1 MAQARFLRDFKP
13 RRQVACCTPVNPSL
27 KDVTLMKYP
36 SLSISRRVL
45 CATAAATM
53 LTCYGTA
60 ALAATPKDTLVV
72 AFAFDDII
80 SLDPAEVFELSG
92 GEIMGNS
99 YDRLL
104 RLDINDP
111 SKLVADVAKSWTV
124 SPDGKTFSFELKE
137 GQKFAS
143 GNPLTAEDVVYSLQ
157 RAVMLDKSPAFILTQ
172 FGFNKTNI
180 KDKIKQ
186 TGPLSLTIET
196 DKAFAPT
203 FVLNCLTA
211 DVTSIVDKKL
221 LLTKEQ
227 NGDWGYG
234 WLKTNYAGSGPLK
247 IREWRAN
254 EIVALE
260 RNENHAGEKA
270 KLARVIY
277 RHVKEAATQ
286 RLLLEKGD
294 IDIARNLSP
303 QDIAAVGTNK
313 SIKLTSAPKGTVFY
327 ISLNQK
333 NPTLAKPE
341 VREAMKWLV
350 DYSAIGDTLI
360 KNIGVIHQNFL
371 PIGLLG
377 ASKENPYKL
386 DVTKAKALLAKAG
399 VPNGFKVT
407 IDMRTTQP
415 VQGIV
420 EAFQQTAKLAGIE
433 VEIIPGDG
441 KQTLTKYRARTHEM
455 YIGQW
460 GADYWDPHSNA
471 DTFTR
476 NPDNSDDAKFKSLA
490 WRNAWAI
497 PELTKQTDAAV
508 LERDASKRKAMYEE
522 LQAEFRKTS
531 PFVMLYQQIEVAAYR
546 NNLDGLKLGPSFS
559 NNYMFNVSKR

>member
-1 MAQARFLRDFKP
+1 MLPASFAVRSTSAEYRLTHAKEHILATSSF
-13 RRQVACCTPVNPSL
+13 PSFPL
-27 KDVTLMKYP
+27 
-36 SLSISRRVL
+36 SRRVL
-45 CATAAATM
+45 CATAAAA
-53 LTCYGTA
+53 LLLCHGPA

-80 SLDPAEVFELSG
+80 TMDPAEAFELSA
-92 GEIMGNS
+92 GEVMGNT
-99 YDRLL
+99 YDRLV
-104 RLDINDP
+104 RLDVNDP
-111 SKLVADVAKSWTV
+111 SKLIGDVAKSWTV
-124 SPDGKTFSFELKE
+124 SPDGKTYTFEIRPGL
-137 GQKFAS
+137 KFAS
-143 GNPLTAEDVVYSLQ
+143 GNALTADEVAWSLH
-157 RAVMLDKSPAFILTQ
+157 RAVILDKSPAFILTQ
-172 FGFNKTNI
+172 FGFNKANAR
-180 KDKIKQ
+180 DKIKA
-186 TGPLSLTIET
+186 TGPLTLTLET
-196 DKAFAPT
+196 DKAYAPT

-211 DVTSIVDKKL
+211 NIGAIVDKKL

-234 WLKTNYAGSGPLK
+234 WLKTSYAGSGPMKL
-247 IREWRAN
+247 REWRAN

-260 RNENHAGEKA
+260 RNDSHYGPKPAM
-270 KLARVIY
+270 ARVIY

-303 QDIAAVGTNK
+303 QDIAAVGSNK
-313 SIKLTSAPKGTVFY
+313 DIKLTSAPKGTVYY

-341 VREAMKWLV
+341 VREALKWLV

-360 KNIGVIHQNFL
+360 KNIGVVHQNFL

-386 DVTKAKALLAKAG
+386 DVAKAKALLAKAD

-407 IDMRTTQP
+407 IDMRTVQP
-415 VQGIV
+415 VQGIT
-420 EAFQQTAKLAGIE
+420 EAFQQTAKLAGID

-441 KQTLTKYRARTHEM
+441 KQTLTKYRARTHDM

-460 GADYWDPHSNA
+460 GSDYWDPHSNA

-476 NPDNSDDAKFKSLA
+476 NPDNADDAKAKPLS

-497 PELTKQTDAAV
+497 PELTQQSDAAV
-508 LERDASKRKAMYEE
+508 LERDAGKRKAMYEA
-522 LQAEFRKTS
+522 LQTEFRKTS
-531 PFVMLYQQIEVAAYR
+531 PFIMLYQQTEVAAYR
-546 NNLDGLKLGPSFS
+546 SNVDGLKLGPTFDT
-559 NNYMFNVSKR
+559 NYMFKVAKR